1 MIVYRRRQL
10 SCLIDVA
17 PAVEF
22 RLSQTTLQSRV
33 IHAALMAGM
42 VSFGKCNSTQG
53 GMLSRTSYA
62 G

>member
-22 RLSQTTLQSRV
+22 RLSQTTLQS
-33 IHAALMAGM
+33 
-42 VSFGKCNSTQG
+42 
-53 GMLSRTSYA
+53 
-62 G
+62 